1 MQKCKNFNSSACMY
15 YYVMNALLFIRRN
28 YLRVVKRKLDNDPL
42 VTNDHVVEAAAFRNK
57 VCLYHRHL
65 DGCKCHYYFCQV
77 NQALNPVEE
86 APFWFQVYAAQQA
99 AQQAQQAQQLAALAA
114 QQAAQFAVLNRKID
128 DSIYNNIAIANN
140 INSLQAE
147 HSIRPLR
154 NHNSE
159 LPPNFPATKRAL
171 FALNG
176 LECIPLLNFYNL
188 PIGGPVGEKRK
199 RLADHIGLVE

>member
-15 YYVMNALLFIRRN
+15 YYVMHALLFNRRN

-65 DGCKCHYYFCQV
+65 DRWKCYNYFCQV
-77 NQALNPVEE
+77 HQALNPVEE
-86 APFWFQVYAAQQA
+86 APFWFQVYA

-128 DSIYNNIAIANN
+128 DSIYNNIAIAYN

-154 NHNSE
+154 NRNGEFPH
-159 LPPNFPATKRAL
+159 NFPATKRAL

-176 LECIPLLNFYNL
+176 LDCIRLLNFYNL
-188 PIGGPVGEKRK
+188 PNGGPVGEKRK

>member
-1 MQKCKNFNSSACMY
+1 
-15 YYVMNALLFIRRN
+15 V
-28 YLRVVKRKLDNDPL
+28 
-42 VTNDHVVEAAAFRNK
+42 
-57 VCLYHRHL
+57 
-65 DGCKCHYYFCQV
+65 
-77 NQALNPVEE
+77 
-86 APFWFQVYAAQQA
+86 QQT
-99 AQQAQQAQQLAALAA
+99 QQAQQLAALAA

-154 NHNSE
+154 NRNGE
-159 LPPNFPATKRAL
+159 LPPDFPATKRAL